1 MNFSTF
7 MQYQLAGYALYLLPF
22 ISRPDEKTAE
32 KSAVVLMRKRFATV
46 PDSPHPVFGHVLLAL
61 ILLFANQASA
71 QSEEATRTLQ
81 RLTDE
86 RVQLMAELDQF
97 NQTLA
102 VLHTDGTPPEQSA
115 NPAVRTLAVKTVELK
130 QRLVVVTEQ
139 EVTLLQQQIIAARVK
154 TRAAAPDASASASD
168 LADTEPAPDTA
179 IESKPLRTLDIDYTL
194 AAEAENVE
202 RLHALLERYYAD
214 LQESASILPT
224 PEEVAEREM
233 AQRDAD
239 TLDRIPFSVD
249 KVRLSG
255 AEGSTALAS
264 ITQRLMD
271 PNVPESRRDIA
282 PICIIKTRL
291 FDTLVGS
298 ESRSLRPVGK
308 NHYIAR
314 VKLQPGDTT
323 ISILSQE
330 WELRLPDHARVRDFL
345 ITLYRPVEGEPELHV
360 FAVEDLLTADNPHIP
375 AWLPDEL
382 DIKTKAG

>member
-1 MNFSTF
+1 
-7 MQYQLAGYALYLLPF
+7 L
-22 ISRPDEKTAE
+22 
-32 KSAVVLMRKRFATV
+32 
-46 PDSPHPVFGHVLLAL
+46 VLLACVVL
-61 ILLFANQASA
+61 SA
-71 QSEEATRTLQ
+71 PWAHAQPAEAARTLQ
-81 RLTDE
+81 SLTDE
-86 RVQLMAELDQF
+86 REQLMAELDQF
-97 NQTLA
+97 QQTLT

-115 NPAVRTLAVKTVELK
+115 NPAVRTLAVKTVEIK
-130 QRLVVVTEQ
+130 QRLIAVTEQ
-139 EVTLLQQQIIAARVK
+139 EVTLLQQQIVDARSK
-154 TRAAAPDASASASD
+154 ARAGSQEAVDGESS
-168 LADTEPAPDTA
+168 PAPAETA
-179 IESKPLRTLDIDYTL
+179 PQPDEVIESKPLRTFGVDYTQ
-194 AAEAENVE
+194 AREAHTVE

-214 LQESASILPT
+214 LQESATILPT
-224 PEEVAEREM
+224 AEEIALREL

-239 TLDRIPFSVD
+239 TLERIPFSVD

-271 PNVPESRRDIA
+271 PTVPESRRDIA
-282 PICIIKTRL
+282 PICTIKTRL

-323 ISILSQE
+323 ISIQSNE
-330 WELRLPDHARVRDFL
+330 WELRLPQHTSTRDFL

-360 FAVEDLLTADNPHIP
+360 FAVDDLLAADNPHIP

-382 DIKTKAG
+382 EIKKKAG